1 MLKLSLRYGGEFPHK
16 CLSADRLLL
25 MNVETE
31 VFSLPHMS
39 PMCCFTLPDII
50 LCPQN

>member
-16 CLSADRLLL
+16 CLSAERLLL

-31 VFSLPHMS
+31 VFSLPNES
-39 PMCCFTLPDII
+39 PMCRFTLPDIT
-50 LCPQN
+50 LCSRN